1 MGIYKVSCEYY
12 IEAENQEQAQ
22 NEVID
27 EFASGDFYERHIMI
41 NPSELPE
48 GEEPFNK

>member
-12 IEAENQEQAQ
+12 IEAEDRDEAIDF
-22 NEVID
+22 VSD